1 MVSQL
6 SNHQI
11 LWMSL
16 STLQPS
22 QLYIN
27 KEKLSVL
34 RSEIDFSDPVN
45 IPPIP
50 VKDLDD
56 RWVMT
61 DGHTRA
67 FAAYLAGNTRLPV
80 YLDEDELDWE
90 AYRIC
95 VRWCREAGIESVADL
110 QDRVISPERY
120 KLLWLDR
127 CLQMQNRLAVKRKP

>member
-95 VRWCREAGIESVADL
+95 VRWCEEAGIESVADL

>member
-1 MVSQL
+1 MVRKPSK
-6 SNHQI
+6 HQI
-11 LWMSL
+11 HWMSL

-34 RSEIDFSDPVN
+34 QSEIDFSDRKN

-50 VKDLDD
+50 VKDLDE
-56 RWVMT
+56 RWVIT

-67 FAAYLAGNTRLPV
+67 FAAYLAGNSRLPV

-127 CLQMQNRLAVKRKP
+127 CLQMQNRLAVKRKS